1 MQPNNTEATLINSS
15 SSAFY
20 CRYESGELRDS
31 QNTTSVYLI
40 AAVLTFIPSLPTVLM
55 NAMVILAIKQ
65 KRELRRPSNILLSS
79 LAVTDLLVGAIVM
92 PTCASIDFFT
102 LSQVSFEY
110 TCVLHAVNISFA
122 PFLLS
127 VTLHHLT
134 IIAWERYVAVQ
145 KWKDY
150 KLIITNGRL
159 KKIAIGTWL
168 SAIFPVV
175 ASFFTTVILM
185 GARSVLAGIA
195 TVWTAVEAIC
205 LFLVAFFYRKVYIG
219 ICNRKLNE
227 ISQIDDLMKAKL
239 ESKVAKTTG
248 LLSAMVISSFIPI
261 FVMAVLGSVVPV
273 FRSNA
278 ALRFTQILTQLTS
291 LLNPLLYCYRDHRFR
306 NAIRELLGMKNP
318 QVKQSAVGAT
328 HFIGRNVSFMSSE
341 PHMVRKRNQRLTRSV
356 SCIPTDAL
364 DAIHGTSSVVT
375 LKKSLSAPTL
385 DTCSSSLDGLDP
397 QQPSS
402 VVQAKTICHVESVKR
417 SKTILKAKKRNYQ
430 PPSIVKWSEDQKW

>member
-1 MQPNNTEATLINSS
+1 MDINSNETNINSS
-15 SSAFY
+15 GSSFY
-20 CRYESGELRDS
+20 CPYAPYASWENDG
-31 QNTTSVYLI
+31 SVFSLILGLI
-40 AAVLTFIPSLPTVLM
+40 AVAASFPTVLL
-55 NAMVILAIKQ
+55 NAFIILAIKQ
-65 KRELRRPSNILLSS
+65 RKELQKSSNIMLSS

-205 LFLVAFFYRKVYIG
+205 LFLVAFFYRKVYLG
-219 ICNRKLNE
+219 IRNRKLNE
-227 ISQIDDLMKAKL
+227 ISQIDDLIKAKL
-239 ESKVAKTTG
+239 ESKVAKTTA
-248 LLSAMVISSFIPI
+248 LLTAAVILSFIPTLI
-261 FVMAVLGSVVPV
+261 FAIFGNLVPN
-273 FRSNA
+273 FRSA
-278 ALRFTQILTQLTS
+278 ASHRFTRTLTQLNSTF
-291 LLNPLLYCYRDHRFR
+291 NPLLYCYRDRRFR
-306 NAIRELLGMKNP
+306 DAICELLGRKKP
-318 QVKQSAVGAT
+318 KAKQSAVGAAQ
-328 HFIGRNVSFMSSE
+328 FF
-341 PHMVRKRNQRLTRSV
+341 KRNDPYRSPKLHIVGNGMQHLKRSV
-356 SCIPTDAL
+356 SCNLTGVL
-364 DAIHGTSSVVT
+364 DSIQETPSVVSV
-375 LKKSLSAPTL
+375 KRSLSAPTL
-385 DTCSSSLDGLDP
+385 NTAL
-397 QQPSS
+397 
-402 VVQAKTICHVESVKR
+402 
-417 SKTILKAKKRNYQ
+417 
-430 PPSIVKWSEDQKW
+430 

>member
-1 MQPNNTEATLINSS
+1 MDINSNETNINSS
-15 SSAFY
+15 GSSFY
-20 CRYESGELRDS
+20 CPYAPYASWENDG
-31 QNTTSVYLI
+31 SVFSLILGLI
-40 AAVLTFIPSLPTVLM
+40 AVAASFPTVLL
-55 NAMVILAIKQ
+55 NAFIILAIKQ
-65 KRELRRPSNILLSS
+65 RKELQKPSNIMLSS

-306 NAIRELLGMKNP
+306 NALRELLGMEK
-318 QVKQSAVGAT
+318 SEAT
-328 HFIGRNVSFMSSE
+328 QLATGFAQTSKRQDPSRSSE
-341 PHMVRKRNQRLTRSV
+341 LHNLEKRTQRLKRSA
-356 SCIPTDAL
+356 SCDLSNPIGSY
-364 DAIHGTSSVVT
+364 HGTPSEVK
-375 LKKSLSAPTL
+375 LRRSLSAPE
-385 DTCSSSLDGLDP
+385 
-397 QQPSS
+397 
-402 VVQAKTICHVESVKR
+402 A
-417 SKTILKAKKRNYQ
+417 
-430 PPSIVKWSEDQKW
+430 

>member
-1 MQPNNTEATLINSS
+1 MDINSNETNINSS
-15 SSAFY
+15 GSSFY
-20 CRYESGELRDS
+20 CLYAPYASWENDG
-31 QNTTSVYLI
+31 SVFSLILGLI
-40 AAVLTFIPSLPTVLM
+40 AVAASFPTVLL
-55 NAMVILAIKQ
+55 NAFIILAIKQ
-65 KRELRRPSNILLSS
+65 RKELQKPSNIMLSS

-205 LFLVAFFYRKVYIG
+205 LFLVAFFYRKVYLG
-219 ICNRKLNE
+219 IRNRKLNE
-227 ISQIDDLMKAKL
+227 ISQIDDLIKAKL

-248 LLSAMVISSFIPI
+248 LLTAAVILSFIPTLI
-261 FVMAVLGSVVPV
+261 FAIFGNLVPN
-273 FRSNA
+273 FRSA
-278 ALRFTQILTQLTS
+278 ASHRFTRTLTQLNSTF
-291 LLNPLLYCYRDHRFR
+291 NPLLYCYRDRRFR
-306 NAIRELLGMKNP
+306 DAICELLGRKKP
-318 QVKQSAVGAT
+318 LPKQSAVSAAQLLR
-328 HFIGRNVSFMSSE
+328 RNDPYRSPKFHIVGNGMQ
-341 PHMVRKRNQRLTRSV
+341 HLKRPV
-356 SCIPTDAL
+356 SCNLTGAL
-364 DAIHGTSSVVT
+364 GYLQGTPSVAT
-375 LKKSLSAPTL
+375 MKRYLSAPNL
-385 DTCSSSLDGLDP
+385 DT
-397 QQPSS
+397 
-402 VVQAKTICHVESVKR
+402 AH
-417 SKTILKAKKRNYQ
+417 
-430 PPSIVKWSEDQKW
+430 